1 MWPVLVYS
9 GQMTTSAH
17 SPLSLPYLSAWP
29 HLLSHALRG
38 AGVHLVG
45 GLQGSVTETVGL
57 AVAADFYSHGVSLS
71 DLNADE
77 IRSGEDWDRAVALA
91 QSGQSA
97 VRTIST
103 RSLMDLR
110 AHLARVDAS
119 GNGLMVLRSATV
131 LHQLPHRSSK
141 DDPTA
146 PQVLL
151 CELAMF
157 DRTESAAGMWV
168 PMLTLRQGA
177 ALKLLDGHLDAGTV
191 DQYLQSLEA

>member
-1 MWPVLVYS
+1 MWAVLVYS

-17 SPLSLPYLSAWP
+17 SPLSLPDLSAWP

-45 GLQGSVTETVGL
+45 GLQGSVTEAVAL
-57 AVAADFYSHGVSLS
+57 AVAADLRSHGVSLS

-91 QSGQSA
+91 HSGQSA

-110 AHLARVDAS
+110 AHVERVDAS
-119 GNGLMVLRSATV
+119 GRGLMVLRSATV
-131 LHQLPHRSSK
+131 LHQLQHRTSK
-141 DDPTA
+141 DDPAA
-146 PQVLL
+146 PPVLL
-151 CELAMF
+151 CELALF
-157 DRTESAAGMWV
+157 DRTESAAGKWV

-177 ALKLLDGHLDAGTV
+177 ALKLLAGQLDADTV
-191 DQYLQSLEA
+191 DRYLQSIAA